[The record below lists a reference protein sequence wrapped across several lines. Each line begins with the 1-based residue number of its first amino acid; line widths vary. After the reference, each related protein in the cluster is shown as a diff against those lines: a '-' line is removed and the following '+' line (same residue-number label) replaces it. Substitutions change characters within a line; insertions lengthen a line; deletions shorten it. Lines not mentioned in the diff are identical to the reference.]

1 MMKIYTGS
9 TVLIAILLAS
19 WSYTN
24 KKNIAVSEDMKVTTL
39 LQQLGEDLEAKKP
52 NMDLAGVSVEAGETL
67 FKEGF
72 AKKPRGGKSRKQSKH
87 FVCTSCHNV
96 VREDPD
102 LSVSDPQARLEYTD
116 SKGLPFL
123 QGTTMHGAVSRETYY
138 NGDYDKKYGDLVKP
152 ARYDVRG
159 AIQLCAVECAQGRS
173 LKEWELESVLAYL
186 WDIDITVGD
195 LGLSASELAQ
205 IEDQTVADA
214 DKIELVKSKYLLGS
228 PAHFTPPP
236 VDRKAGSGLPGD
248 TANGKL
254 IYDNSCLH
262 CHYRG
267 KYSYY
272 HLDDS
277 KLSFKQLSKL
287 AGTYHR
293 YSIYQVTRWGVP
305 SKAGKKSYMPQYPVE
320 KLSNQQLA
328 DLRAYIDLRAD

>member
-1 MMKIYTGS
+1 MMKMYVGC

-24 KKNIAVSEDMKVTTL
+24 KKNIAISDDMPVTAL
-39 LQQLGEDLEAKKP
+39 LAQLGEDLAEKKP
-52 NMDLAGVSVEAGETL
+52 NMNIAGVSVEAGEQL
-67 FKEGF
+67 FKEGL
-72 AKKPRGGKSRKQSKH
+72 ANKPKGGTTKKQSKH

-102 LSVSDPQARLEYTD
+102 LAVSDPQDRLIYTD
-116 SKGLPFL
+116 DRGLPFL

-173 LKEWELESVLAYL
+173 LKDWELESVLAYL
-186 WDIDITVGD
+186 WSIDITVAD
-195 LGLSASELAQ
+195 LGLTESEMSQ
-205 IEDQTVADA
+205 IEDQTVADE
-214 DKIELVKSKYLLGS
+214 DKIALLKSKYLQGS
-228 PAHFTPPP
+228 PAHFIPPP
-236 VDRKAGSGLPGD
+236 VDRKKGSGLTGD

-272 HLDDS
+272 NLDDS
-277 KLSFKQLSKL
+277 KLSFRELSKL

-305 SKAGKKSYMPQYPVE
+305 SKSGKKSYMPQYPVE
-320 KLSNQQLA
+320 KMSEQQLA
-328 DLRAYIDLRAD
+328 DLRAYIDMRAE